1 MGTQREILALKPIA
15 DDPEVGQWLA
25 AMQDARRD
33 TFHELEHVSR
43 DSLDRT
49 PDGEENSIGTLL
61 YHLALVE
68 ADWLLADILGPESA
82 PPWPDDLLPFAD
94 RDADGRLTDVRG
106 TTLERHAERLDL
118 VRSMLLDHLR
128 PMSSMDFNL
137 LRRRE
142 RWDISPAWVIHHLL
156 QHEAEH
162 RAQIVRL
169 RDAPSALPSTDVR
182 IRVRPNG
189 SYKVYGPVSV
199 LDPQD
204 VPFDLTGRRKLDPYG
219 ERIKLCRCGASRTM
233 PFCDDSHVETEFC
246 SVPSAATPD
255 GSMGGDG

>member
-1 MGTQREILALKPIA
+1 MDAEREILELEPIA
-15 DDPEVGQWLA
+15 EDPEVGRWLA
-25 AMQDARRD
+25 AMRDTRRD
-33 TFHELEHVSR
+33 TIRELERVSP

-49 PDGEENSIGTLL
+49 PAGEENSIGTLL
-61 YHLALVE
+61 YHVALVE
-68 ADWLLADILGPESA
+68 ADWLLADILGPEAA
-82 PPWPDDLLPFAD
+82 PPWPNDLLPFGD
-94 RDADGRLTDVRG
+94 RDADGHLTDVSG
-106 TTLERHAERLDL
+106 MTLDRHTERLDL
-118 VRSMLLDHLR
+118 VRSMFLDHLR
-128 PMSSMDFNL
+128 PMTSEEFHL

-142 RWDISPAWVIHHLL
+142 RWDVSPAWVVHHLL

-169 RDAPSALPSTDVR
+169 RDALGAVPSTDVQ

-189 SYKVYGPVSV
+189 SYKVYGEVSV

-204 VPFDLTGRRKLDPYG
+204 VPFDLTGRRKRDPYG

-246 SVPSAATPD
+246 SVPSAATPSGLTD
-255 GSMGGDG
+255 GEG